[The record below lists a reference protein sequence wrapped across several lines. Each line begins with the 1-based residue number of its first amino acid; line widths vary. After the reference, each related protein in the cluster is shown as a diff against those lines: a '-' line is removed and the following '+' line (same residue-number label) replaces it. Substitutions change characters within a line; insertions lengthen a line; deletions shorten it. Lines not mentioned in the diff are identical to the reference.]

1 VTAAV
6 CVVAWLAGLVFVL
19 ALCKA
24 AHDGDEMNRTI
35 YQSYLQKEEE

>member
-1 VTAAV
+1 VTAV

-24 AHDGDEMNRTI
+24 AARGDEMM
-35 YQSYLQKEEE
+35 EEMRGK